1 MTDGKLSSWW
11 PCCSSASWTG
21 KKDLVLG
28 GATECVPLC
37 ENEYVLDSNL
47 AKVLA
52 SER

>member
-1 MTDGKLSSWW
+1 MEAVAENFPPGSHAAPALPAGKTDLI
-11 PCCSSASWTG
+11 
-21 KKDLVLG
+21 LG

-52 SER
+52 S